1 MNHVS
6 VGKASAQLN
15 RLPDDVRAAAAHLG
29 LRPSIVLDGKPFF
42 TAVDVERLAEFFRE
56 QHLGGGHLVDR
67 ANRLS

>member
-6 VGKASAQLN
+6 VGKASGQLN
-15 RLPDDVRAAAAHLG
+15 RIPDDVRAAAAHLG

-42 TAVDVERLAEFFRE
+42 SSVDVERLADFFRE
-56 QHLGGGHLVDR
+56 QQFGGAVADR